1 MNWIHWV
8 LPFLL
13 PLLIALPIAGGALA
27 GIITSDRVRNVLVT
41 VLAVLIAAGGIG
53 AVYLSSCS
61 GAVWSYSVEPWM
73 AHVGAGLE
81 IAIIVFILLL
91 ALKIKN
97 AWIAL
102 FAVLQLAGVVGG
114 LFIHGD
120 HTSSF
125 EIFKIDNLARIML
138 LVSCCVGAAILIFS
152 IGYMQNHK
160 HHAPEGAGSLQR
172 FYFVFLSFLGLMI
185 GLVVSNHL
193 SFFSFFW
200 EGTTLCSY
208 ALIGQDGGK
217 ARSENAVRALLIN
230 SFGGV
235 LLVLGV
241 VALKAATGYETFD
254 KLAFFSKDSL
264 VLLAAV
270 LLAIAA
276 FTKSALFPFQ
286 SWLLGAMV
294 APTPVSAM
302 LHAATMVKAGVYLV
316 MRLTPSFQGD
326 VRVTMVI
333 AFAGAI
339 TFLGGA
345 LLACTQSNGKRV
357 LAYSTISNLGLVVAC
372 AGINSPLAYA
382 AGLAIISFHAIS
394 KGLLF
399 LCVGRIEQQIG
410 SRDIEDMDGLMFKM
424 PFTSNMILIGMM
436 SMLLPPFGMLLS
448 KWLAIEATMRS
459 PFLLIFMVMG
469 SALTVYFWCKWIGR
483 IQHTGYHPVMPK
495 EQIPFS
501 MKFSLSLLALMV
513 LATGVTTM
521 LILNKV
527 FVPMAEHIFGSK
539 GLLSEAATFPALI
552 IFVFI
557 AIAGILHYFI
567 CWRGF
572 KREWVRRPFLCGEN
586 VSSEEV
592 ASDGEVR
599 SYDFHSVGGKI
610 EHSHVTNYYFLGII
624 NEKVVTGCLNWAA
637 WLIIIVLIGNTIT
650 YARST
655 ELPQR
660 DKAGFARMEQGRK
673 FHGKKHHGRKFHDGK
688 HPRYRK
694 GDFSRKNGDKR
705 PAPVAG
711 EVKETVEKV
720 PAAPEVAAKVEKGGN
735 NK

>member
-1 MNWIHWV
+1 MNWIHW
-8 LPFLL
+8 LL
-13 PLLIALPIAGGALA
+13 PILLPVLIALPIAGGALA
-27 GIITSDRVRNVLVT
+27 GIITTDKVRNTLVT
-41 VLAVLIAAGGIG
+41 VLAMLIAIGGVG
-53 AVYLSSCS
+53 AVYLSTH
-61 GAVWSYSVEPWM
+61 GGTAVWTYRVEPWM

-81 IAIIVFILLL
+81 VAIIAFIMLV

-97 AWIAL
+97 VWIAL
-102 FAVLQLAGVVGG
+102 FAILQLLGVVGG

-120 HTSSF
+120 HTAGF
-125 EIFKIDNLARIML
+125 VMFKIDNLARIML

-152 IGYMQNHK
+152 IGYMNNHK

-217 ARSENAVRALLIN
+217 ARSENAVKALLIN

-235 LLVLGV
+235 LLVMGV

-254 KLAFFSKDSL
+254 KLAYFNKEHL

-326 VRVTMVI
+326 TRVTMVI

-424 PFTSNMILIGMM
+424 PFTSIMILIGMM

-459 PFLLIFMVMG
+459 PFLLVFMVLG

-483 IQHTGYHPVMPK
+483 IQHTGYHPVLPK
-495 EQIPFS
+495 EEIPCT
-501 MKFSLSLLALMV
+501 MKIALSLLAFMV
-513 LATGVTTM
+513 LGTGVTTM
-521 LILNKV
+521 CILNKV
-527 FVPMAEHIFGSK
+527 FVPMAENVFGSK
-539 GLLSEAATFPALI
+539 GLLSEAANFPALI
-552 IFVFI
+552 IFGFI
-557 AIAGILHYFI
+557 AVAGIIHYFV
-567 CWRGF
+567 CWKGF
-572 KREWVRRPFLCGEN
+572 KADWVRKPFLCGEN
-586 VSSEEV
+586 VSSEES
-592 ASDGEVR
+592 AGSEVR
-599 SYDFHSVGGKI
+599 SYDFHSVEGKI
-610 EHSHVTNYYFLGII
+610 EHSHVTSYYFHGII
-624 NEKVVTGCLNWAA
+624 NEKWVTGCFNWAA
-637 WLIIIVLIGNTIT
+637 WLIIIVLIGNTLT
-650 YARST
+650 YSRAVVMPSKDSHRI
-655 ELPQR
+655 ERHMKP
-660 DKAGFARMEQGRK
+660 
-673 FHGKKHHGRKFHDGK
+673 HGKFDKKHRQGGRRGRPHHFRKKGEH
-688 HPRYRK
+688 HPHMQK
-694 GDFSRKNGDKR
+694 DQAK
-705 PAPVAG
+705 PAVS
-711 EVKETVEKV
+711 TVE
-720 PAAPEVAAKVEKGGN
+720 GG
-735 NK
+735 K

>member
-1 MNWIHWV
+1 MEYAPELPENTPTNQKEKIMEWINW
-8 LPFLL
+8 LL
-13 PLLIALPIAGGALA
+13 PVLIALPLVGGIMA
-27 GIITSDRVRNVLVT
+27 GIISSDRVRYTLVT

-53 AVYLSSCS
+53 VVYLSTQA
-61 GAVWSYSVEPWM
+61 GNGVWSMSVAPWM
-73 AHVGAGLE
+73 AHVGAVLE
-81 IAIIVFILLL
+81 LAIIAVILIV

-102 FAVLQLAGVVGG
+102 FAILQLLGVAGGF
-114 LFIHGD
+114 FIHGD
-120 HTSSF
+120 HSSSF
-125 EIFKIDNLARIML
+125 ELFKIDNLARIML

-152 IGYMQNHK
+152 IGYMDNHQK
-160 HHAPEGAGSLQR
+160 HAPEGAGSLQR

-185 GLVVSNHL
+185 GLVVSNQL

-208 ALIGQDGGK
+208 ALIGQDGGE
-217 ARSENAVRALLIN
+217 ARSKNAVRALLIN

-241 VALKAATGYETFD
+241 LALKCQTGGETFNE
-254 KLAFFSKDSL
+254 LFSKSVSN
-264 VLLAAV
+264 VLLGKVDLRLMAAV

-316 MRLTPSFQGD
+316 MRLTPNFQSD

-399 LCVGRIEQQIG
+399 LCVGRIEQKIG

-424 PFTSNMILIGMM
+424 PFTSIMILIGMM

-459 PFLLIFMVMG
+459 PFLLVFMVLG

-483 IQHTGYHPVMPK
+483 IQHTGYHPVLPK
-495 EQIPFS
+495 EELPS
-501 MKFSLSLLALMV
+501 TMKIALSLLALMV

-527 FVPMAEHIFGSK
+527 FVPMAENVYSSK
-539 GLLSEAATFPALI
+539 GLLAEAATFPALI
-552 IFVFI
+552 IFGSV
-557 AIAGILHYFI
+557 AIAGIIHYFI
-567 CWRGF
+567 CWHGF
-572 KREWVRRPFLCGEN
+572 KREWVRKPFLCGEN

-592 ASDGEVR
+592 EADSEVR

-610 EHSHVTNYYFLGII
+610 EHSHVTNYYFHGII
-624 NEKVVTGCLNWAA
+624 NEKLVTGCLNWSA
-637 WLIIIVLIGNTIT
+637 WLIILVLIGNTVM
-650 YARST
+650 S
-655 ELPQR
+655 
-660 DKAGFARMEQGRK
+660 
-673 FHGKKHHGRKFHDGK
+673 GK
-688 HPRYRK
+688 
-694 GDFSRKNGDKR
+694 
-705 PAPVAG
+705 
-711 EVKETVEKV
+711 
-720 PAAPEVAAKVEKGGN
+720 
-735 NK
+735 

>member
-1 MNWIHWV
+1 MNWISWV
-8 LPFLL
+8 LPV
-13 PLLIALPIAGGALA
+13 LIALPLVGGVLA
-27 GIITSDRVRNVLVT
+27 GIITSDRVRYTLVT
-41 VLAVLIAAGGIG
+41 LLAVLIAAGGIG
-53 AVYLSSCS
+53 VVYLSTLCDN
-61 GAVWSYSVEPWM
+61 GVWTMQAAPWM
-73 AHVGAGLE
+73 AHVGVGLE
-81 IAIIVFILLL
+81 LAIIAVILIV

-97 AWIAL
+97 WWIAL
-102 FAVLQLAGVVGG
+102 FGVLQIAGVIGG
-114 LFIHGD
+114 LFIHGE
-120 HTSSF
+120 HGSF
-125 EIFKIDNLARIML
+125 ELFKIDNLARIML

-152 IGYMQNHK
+152 IGYMHNHQK
-160 HHAPEGAGSLQR
+160 HAPEGAGSLQR

-185 GLVVSNHL
+185 GLVVSSQL

-217 ARSENAVRALLIN
+217 ARSQNAVRALLIN

-241 VALKAATGYETFD
+241 IVLKYQTGGETFNE
-254 KLAFFSKDSL
+254 LFSKTDATI
-264 VLLAAV
+264 VAAV

-316 MRLTPSFQGD
+316 MRLMPNYQGD
-326 VRVTMVI
+326 TRVTMVV

-399 LCVGRIEQQIG
+399 LCVGRIEQEIG

-424 PFTSNMILIGMM
+424 PFTSLMILIGMM

-459 PFLLIFMVMG
+459 PFLLIFMVLG
-469 SALTVYFWCKWIGR
+469 SALTVYFWAKWIGR
-483 IQHTGYHPVMPK
+483 IQHTGYHPVLPK
-495 EQIPFS
+495 EEIPRT
-501 MKFSLSLLALMV
+501 MKIALSLLALMV
-513 LATGVTTM
+513 LGTGITTM
-521 LILNKV
+521 LILTNV
-527 FVPMAEHIFGSK
+527 FTPMAETVFGSK
-539 GLLSEAATFPALI
+539 GMLSETANFKHGALI
-552 IFVFI
+552 IFGAV
-557 AIAGILHYFI
+557 AIFGVLHYFI
-567 CWRGF
+567 CWHGF
-572 KREWVRRPFLCGEN
+572 KREWVRKPFLCGEN
-586 VSSEEV
+586 VTTEEV
-592 ASDGEVR
+592 EADSEVR

-624 NEKVVTGCLNWAA
+624 NEKLVTGCLNWAA
-637 WLIIIVLIGNTIT
+637 WLIILVLIGNTVSYT
-650 YARST
+650 NSKNQLAKDTAPAVKSV
-655 ELPQR
+655 Q
-660 DKAGFARMEQGRK
+660 KAGNSAASDLGNFADSI
-673 FHGKKHHGRKFHDGK
+673 KK
-688 HPRYRK
+688 
-694 GDFSRKNGDKR
+694 
-705 PAPVAG
+705 
-711 EVKETVEKV
+711 E
-720 PAAPEVAAKVEKGGN
+720 AK
-735 NK
+735 